1 MLTLGKGRES
11 RSWDQLK
18 IAEKTKKVGTL
29 SGTVLQQQQQL
40 VKIYH
45 SSIS

>member
-18 IAEKTKKVGTL
+18 IAEQTKEVRTL
-29 SGTVLQQQQQL
+29 SGTVLQQQQL
-40 VKIYH
+40 VKIFH